1 MGYGTGVWHL
11 IVQGHTESVQAVDVS
26 GVGSLLVSAGADSHV
41 TLWNND
47 LS

>member
-1 MGYGTGVWHL
+1 MEYANWRLAV
-11 IVQGHTESVQAVDVS
+11 VQGHIEPVQAVDVS
-26 GVGSLLVSAGADSHV
+26 GVGSLLVTAGADSHV